1 MVRYSSY
8 YNRWNYRTTTLDNN
22 YSYNTM
28 KEFLR
33 LMITSHSGISSK
45 RVCGVIGFFIII
57 FVLIYCTM
65 YSIQAPLMVE
75 PFIYA
80 VCLLLGIDSV
90 TGIWKGKM
98 DDQILDRRYRDIG

>member
-1 MVRYSSY
+1 MVRYSGY
-8 YNRWNYRTTTLDNN
+8 YDRRSYRTTTLDNN
-22 YSYNTM
+22 YSYNIM

-33 LMITSHSGISSK
+33 SMITSHSGISSK
-45 RVCGVIGFFIII
+45 RVCGVIGFLIII
-57 FVLIYCTM
+57 FVLVYCTIF
-65 YSIQAPLMVE
+65 SIQAPLMIE

-98 DDQILDRRYRDIG
+98 ND